1 MSKKLLIASTLAL
14 TLLLGWVIWFWNPAS
29 ERAHQPIPL
38 ASAPLGGDFTLQ
50 SANGPVSLRE
60 LRGKVVL
67 VYFGYTFCPDI
78 CPTSLA
84 FTSQGLNL
92 LTPDELART
101 QVLFISVDPERDT
114 LEKLKE
120 YGAFFHPNILGLT
133 GSPQQIAAVAKSYGA
148 SYSKQDT
155 GSAGGYVV
163 DHSATT
169 YVVDTGGKLSAT
181 LQHGTPP
188 AEVAQA
194 IRAALAA
201 KQLRPVSPPP

>member
-1 MSKKLLIASTLAL
+1 MKNKLQLTIILTLA
-14 TLLLGWVIWFWNPAS
+14 LLLGWVIWFWNPGTDQARQAIS
-29 ERAHQPIPL
+29 MAN
-38 ASAPLGGDFTLQ
+38 APTGGDFTLQ
-50 SANGPVSLRE
+50 SANGPVSLQD

-92 LTPDELART
+92 LNPDELART

-120 YGAFFHPNILGLT
+120 YGAFFHPGILGLT
-133 GSPQQIAAVAKSYGA
+133 GTPREIAAVAKKYGA
-148 SYSKQDT
+148 SYSKQNT

-163 DHSATT
+163 DHSSST
-169 YVVDTGGKLSAT
+169 YVVSPGGKLVAT
-181 LQHGTPP
+181 LPHGAPP

-194 IRAALAA
+194 IRTAMQA
-201 KQLRPVSPPP
+201 K

>member
-14 TLLLGWVIWFWNPAS
+14 ALLLGWVVWFWNPGAD
-29 ERAHQPIPL
+29 RAHQSIPL
-38 ASAPLGGDFTLQ
+38 ASAPVGGDFTLQ
-50 SANGPVSLRE
+50 SANGPVSLQG

-92 LTPDELART
+92 LSPDELART

-133 GSPQQIAAVAKSYGA
+133 GTPQEIASAAKNYGA
-148 SYSKQDT
+148 SYSKQNT

-163 DHSATT
+163 DHSAAT
-169 YVVDTGGKLSAT
+169 YVVDTGGKLAAT

-188 AEVAQA
+188 AEVAKA
-194 IRAALAA
+194 IRAAMQA
-201 KQLRPVSPPP
+201 K

>member
-1 MSKKLLIASTLAL
+1 MSKKLLIASTLVLA
-14 TLLLGWVIWFWNPAS
+14 LLLGWIVWFWNPGAD
-29 ERAHQPIPL
+29 RAHLPAPL
-38 ASAPLGGDFTLQ
+38 ASAPVGGDFTLQ
-50 SANGPVSLRE
+50 SANGPVSLRD

-84 FTSQGLNL
+84 FTAQGLNL
-92 LTPDELART
+92 LSPEELART

-120 YGAFFHPNILGLT
+120 YGAFFHPNIIGLT
-133 GSPQQIAAVAKSYGA
+133 GSLREIAAVAKSFGA
-148 SYSKQDT
+148 SYGKQDT

-163 DHSATT
+163 DHSAAT
-169 YVVDTGGKLSAT
+169 YVVDTGGKLAAT

-194 IRAALAA
+194 IRAALQA
-201 KQLRPVSPPP
+201 R

>member
-1 MSKKLLIASTLAL
+1 MTKKLLFAAGIVLAL
-14 TLLLGWVIWFWNPAS
+14 LLVWIIWFWHPAGDQ
-29 ERAHQPIPL
+29 AHQPLPL
-38 ASAPLGGDFTLQ
+38 AAAPVGGDFTLH
-50 SANGPVSLRE
+50 SADGPVSLHD

-84 FTSQGLNL
+84 FTAQGLNRL
-92 LTPDELART
+92 DKSELART
-101 QVLFISVDPERDT
+101 QVLFVSVDPARDT

-120 YGAFFHPNILGLT
+120 YGAFFHPNILGIT
-133 GSPQQIAAVAKSYGA
+133 GTPQEVAAVAKLYGA

-163 DHSATT
+163 DHSAAT
-169 YVVDTGGKLSAT
+169 YVVDPSGKMVAT

-188 AEVAQA
+188 AEVAKA
-194 IRAALAA
+194 IRAAMQA
-201 KQLRPVSPPP
+201 K